1 MEKSP
6 VLIKN
11 RTLRSIFRNYELYL
25 FLVPA
30 IVLTFCFCYIPIY
43 GVQIAFKD
51 YSVAKGIMDSPWVG
65 FKHFA
70 RFFNLAQFWPLLSN
84 TFLLSVLG
92 LIAGFP
98 LPIILAL
105 FLNQLRSKR
114 FKNVLQ
120 TTTYMPHFISL
131 VVLVSMLKIF
141 LSPTSGLYAGICGF
155 FGVEAQNLMGVPHM
169 FRPIYIISDL
179 WQHTGWNSIIFL
191 AALAAVD
198 PSLYESA
205 MIDGAGKWKRILYID
220 LPSIAP
226 TCVIMLILSVGN
238 ILNVGFDKAFLMQ
251 NPLNSSTSEIIST
264 YVYKIGI
271 INTQYSMSAA
281 VGLFNNVIN
290 FVLLISVNWFSR
302 KLTETSLW

>member
-1 MEKSP
+1 
-6 VLIKN
+6 L
-11 RTLRSIFRNYELYL
+11 
-25 FLVPA
+25 
-30 IVLTFCFCYIPIY
+30 
-43 GVQIAFKD
+43 
-51 YSVAKGIMDSPWVG
+51 W
-65 FKHFA
+65 
-70 RFFNLAQFWPLLSN
+70 
-84 TFLLSVLG
+84 
-92 LIAGFP
+92 
-98 LPIILAL
+98 
-105 FLNQLRSKR
+105 
-114 FKNVLQ
+114 
-120 TTTYMPHFISL
+120 
-131 VVLVSMLKIF
+131 
-141 LSPTSGLYAGICGF
+141 CGGPEF
-155 FGVEAQNLMGVPHM
+155 DGGPNM

-205 MIDGAGKWKRILYID
+205 MIDGASKWKRILYID